1 MFVCRVGRNYNCDK
15 ATNQYE
21 YNGHLQYIMILIS
34 VLIMVI
40 LFFIVGILLRSILY
54 KYNITY

>member
-21 YNGHLQYIMILIS
+21 YNGHLPYIMILIS

-40 LFFIVGILLRSILY
+40 LFFYSRYFTEKHII
-54 KYNITY
+54 